1 MGADDYTTKPFS
13 PRELAARVRAT
24 LRRPRT
30 PNPAMTPTDTGYQ
43 TPPSR
48 NFGSPANGIAS
59 RQVFLDRDPIP
70 LTRNEF
76 ATGVTGGSPSIAARS
91 VPRKS
96 TGRPS
101 RILTL
106 RLLAIGS
113 HCSS

>member
-1 MGADDYTTKPFS
+1 MGVDDYTTKPFS
-13 PRELAARVRAT
+13 PRELTARVRAI
-24 LRRPRT
+24 LRRPRNPT
-30 PNPAMTPTDTGYQ
+30 PAMTPTDTGYQ

-70 LTRNEF
+70 LTCNEF

-91 VPRKS
+91 VPRQS

-106 RLLAIGS
+106 RPLAIGS